1 MNSSFVSIIMSVYN
15 GEKYLDESIQSILN
29 QTFQDFEF
37 IIIDD
42 CSTDNSAEII
52 QKYTNQDTRIQF
64 LKKEKNIGIKG
75 FVENLNIG
83 IQKSR
88 GKYIARMDQDD
99 FAFPNRLEKQVEFLN
114 LHQDVF
120 LVGTSMTLMNEN
132 SEVYSEKKA
141 LTNFDEIK
149 KRIIIDNP
157 IFHPTIMFRNEP
169 NLFYRDKFYASE
181 DFDFYLRLIT
191 SGKKIENLEE
201 PLLRYRI
208 LFNSMSREGNSFIKR
223 LFLEKAKEFY
233 IQRLKIGIDQYD
245 KWIDAEFKDIL
256 DIDFHSKKEDLK
268 FASRTAIIY
277 QRYEELKI
285 LHSKLKRYYQQSN
298 YSQFLFKNPLL
309 RKLIS
314 YYYKRIFWNI

>member
-29 QTFQDFEF
+29 QTYQDFEF

-52 QKYTNQDTRIQF
+52 QKYTNQDSRIQF
-64 LKKEKNIGIKG
+64 LKKEKNIGLKG

-132 SEVYSEKKA
+132 SEEYSEKKA

-208 LFNSMSREGNSFIKR
+208 LNSSMSREGNSFIKR
-223 LFLEKAKEFY
+223 LFLEQAKTFYNQRIKSGQDGYENFDENEF
-233 IQRLKIGIDQYD
+233 LN
-245 KWIDAEFKDIL
+245 IL
-256 DIDFHSKKEDLK
+256 NPDFQNSKSYLIY
-268 FASRTAIIY
+268 AANVAI
-277 QRYEELKI
+277 L
-285 LHSKLKRYYQQSN
+285 
-298 YSQFLFKNPLL
+298 
-309 RKLIS
+309 
-314 YYYKRIFWNI
+314 YKRIEELRIINQKIEKYHHSSFLFLKLNQYQIINYLCSLFYKMKR